1 MGPGAND
8 DAAAAGAVALAHAL
22 GAVDDPRG
30 REIRRGHVLD
40 QLIDS
45 DFRIAEKRETGGD
58 DFRQV
63 VRWDVGRHPD
73 RDSRRAVD
81 QQIGQSRRQYRRL
94 ALLAIVVGH
103 EVDRFLVDVGQHL
116 GGDLVQPAL
125 GVAIRRRRI
134 SVDRAEIALA
144 VDERVAQR
152 KVLHHPHQR
161 FVGGRVAV
169 RVVLPQHVADDPCA
183 LHVGAVPDRVRF
195 VHGEEHAAM
204 HRLQAVPDVR
214 QGPANDHAHR
224 VIEVG
229 MPHFGF
235 QAYRKGF
242 FGELLHREKRSLPS
256 EMMKSDVGPV
266 ALKPGYRSSSQ
277 PSLDRSAPAR
287 AENN

>member
-94 ALLAIVVGH
+94 ALLAVVVGH
-103 EVDRFLVDVGQHL
+103 EVDRFLVDVCQHL

-183 LHVGAVPDRVRF
+183 LHVGAVPDRVCF

-235 QAYRKGF
+235 QADRKGF
-242 FGELLHREKRSLPS
+242 FSELLHHERRS
-256 EMMKSDVGPV
+256 
-266 ALKPGYRSSSQ
+266 
-277 PSLDRSAPAR
+277 
-287 AENN
+287 